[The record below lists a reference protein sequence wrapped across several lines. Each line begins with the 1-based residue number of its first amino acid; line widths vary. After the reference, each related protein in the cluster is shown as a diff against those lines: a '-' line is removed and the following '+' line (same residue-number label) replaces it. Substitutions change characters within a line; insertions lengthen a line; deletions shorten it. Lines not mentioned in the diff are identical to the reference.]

1 MGLEPGQVL
10 DGKYK
15 IVRII
20 GEGGMGAVFEGANT
34 FINRRVAI
42 KVLHAN
48 AAANDAIIKRFE
60 REAQAAGTIGSDHI
74 LEVLDLGTL
83 PGGDR
88 YMVMEFLDGEELSA
102 RIERLGTLTPR
113 QLAPLIRQ
121 TLLGLRAAHAAQ
133 IIHRDLKPDNIFVL
147 REKAG
152 QKDFVKIIDFG
163 ISKFSALAGDMSMT
177 TTGSVMG
184 TPFYMSP
191 EQAKGSASVDA
202 RTDLYAVGVIMYE
215 ALTGR
220 VPFEGTSFND
230 LMFKIVLSDAPALPE
245 TIQGDFRALVQKAMA
260 RDSAQRYQTAEEFIA
275 AIDQWLVAE
284 GLRESGA
291 GGVAGF
297 DQTSPAGLAGGS
309 RRATLTPAAA
319 MTQQGL
325 APNATTQAGLV
336 PNAMTQA
343 GLAPNTGAAQ
353 TDGNWEASRE
363 DTPSVVPTNKSP
375 VPLIA
380 AGVAALLVAAGAAFA
395 LLGGSGE
402 GEKAATAVAEPPAES
417 PPVKAVEPPV
427 KTEPAQPAKVEPPK
441 PAESSKVQPVVEP
454 AKAEPAK
461 TEPAT
466 TKPAATTAATT
477 KPATT
482 ATTKP
487 ATTTKSTTTTTKP
500 ATTTK
505 SPTTTKPT
513 TTTTKPKGGVD
524 LGY

>member
-42 KVLHAN
+42 KVLHAT

-191 EQAKGSASVDA
+191 EQAKGSGSVDA

-245 TIQGDFRALVQKAMA
+245 TIQGDFRALVQKAMS

-291 GGVAGF
+291 GGVTGF
-297 DQTSPAGLAGGS
+297 DQTAPAG
-309 RRATLTPAAA
+309 RA
-319 MTQQGL
+319 
-325 APNATTQAGLV
+325 
-336 PNAMTQA
+336 
-343 GLAPNTGAAQ
+343 GAAHRSTLATAPGGAVPGGATPLGGPQAIGGTQ
-353 TDGNWEASRE
+353 TDGNWEASPQ
-363 DTPSVVPTNKSP
+363 DAPSVIPTNKSST
-375 VPLIA
+375 PLIA
-380 AGVAALLVAAGAAFA
+380 AGVAALLVAAGGAFA
-395 LLGGSGE
+395 LLGGSSSD
-402 GEKAATAVAEPPAES
+402 ADADRTPTAVAEPPAVS
-417 PPVKAVEPPV
+417 EPT
-427 KTEPAQPAKVEPPK
+427 KLEKSVEPPK
-441 PAESSKVQPVVEP
+441 VAEP
-454 AKAEPAK
+454 KAEPPK
-461 TEPAT
+461 TAAPPEAEPRKSEPVKVEPEKSEPVQA
-466 TKPAATTAATT
+466 KPAATEPVKVKPTTTAKPAT
-477 KPATT
+477 KPATS
-482 ATTKP
+482 
-487 ATTTKSTTTTTKP
+487 TTTKST
-500 ATTTK
+500 A
-505 SPTTTKPT
+505 TTTKPT
-513 TTTTKPKGGVD
+513 TTTAPKGGVD